1 MSQESRPTQSG
12 YGNECPVCHGT
23 GWEVYSHEVEGYP
36 TPLLLARI
44 CPRCKGRRRVNDQT
58 GIPPE
63 YRDADISKF
72 DYSVYQRN
80 TDRMAKVFTSFVEDF
95 EKWGRQG
102 KGLYLWSKTPG
113 SGKTFLACC
122 IARSLMIKYD
132 LQMRFITVPDY
143 IDTVGEKIKRARGEE
158 DRSKVYQEC
167 DVLVFDDIGAQSSG
181 EWQQQ
186 EIFRLVNRRM
196 ENGKITIYTS
206 NMSTDSLNVGPRTR
220 DRIIKAS
227 IELQMPEESIRKK
240 KAEREQQNF
249 LQEVLNL

>member
-1 MSQESRPTQSG
+1 M
-12 YGNECPVCHGT
+12 
-23 GWEVYSHEVEGYP
+23 
-36 TPLLLARI
+36 AI

-72 DYSVYQRN
+72 DYSVYQCN
-80 TDRMAKVFTSFVEDF
+80 MERMAKVFTSFVEDF

>member
-1 MSQESRPTQSG
+1 MNQENRPTQSE

-23 GWEVYSHEVEGYP
+23 GWEVCSHEVEGYP
-36 TPLLLARI
+36 TPLSLARI

-72 DYSVYQRN
+72 DYSVYQCKME
-80 TDRMAKVFTSFVEDF
+80 RMAKVFTSFVEDF